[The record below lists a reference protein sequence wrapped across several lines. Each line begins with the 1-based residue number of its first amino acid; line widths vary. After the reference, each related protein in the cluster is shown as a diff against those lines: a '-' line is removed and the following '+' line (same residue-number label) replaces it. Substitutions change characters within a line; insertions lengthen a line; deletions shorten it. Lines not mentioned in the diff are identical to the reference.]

1 MCLISGFLLVLKWN
15 RYNNKM
21 QNWSIYNW
29 TKISSVM
36 FYYINVSQL
45 MFVVRMWKRHDVS
58 NNHVRC
64 VDIKNDATIRQT
76 GSTYYV
82 VEATALRDFGWFT
95 LILMRDQR
103 KFSKQC
109 VYLKKENN
117 KKI

>member
-82 VEATALRDFGWFT
+82 VEATTLRDFGWFT
-95 LILMRDQR
+95 LILSRDQR
-103 KFSKQC
+103 KVSKQC